1 MRRLF
6 MMCTKEREVCRYEL
20 RDTGKSNKQHSKQK
34 SFEWERQKMRFQDC
48 YCGSQHSTAEG
59 ILTPETIEYKWHRS
73 RFVSTTQKTA
83 TLPETNRRDS
93 PTNTS
98 SAVPAHRTTGHRTT

>member
-34 SFEWERQKMRFQDC
+34 SFEWERQKCDFKAAIVAHNTR
-48 YCGSQHSTAEG
+48 
-59 ILTPETIEYKWHRS
+59 
-73 RFVSTTQKTA
+73 
-83 TLPETNRRDS
+83 LPKEF
-93 PTNTS
+93 
-98 SAVPAHRTTGHRTT
+98 